1 MRRLRTRWRLG
12 FRCVAGCLH
21 PKFPSKDETSSFTCG
36 HIDEDEYASFSAR
49 TVSAMKPSGDSEL
62 DRLLWEATMD
72 EVEAGFLSGPY
83 PVEHLP

>member
-1 MRRLRTRWRLG
+1 MRPLVLHVDTLTRM
-12 FRCVAGCLH
+12 
-21 PKFPSKDETSSFTCG
+21 SS
-36 HIDEDEYASFSAR
+36 ASFSAR